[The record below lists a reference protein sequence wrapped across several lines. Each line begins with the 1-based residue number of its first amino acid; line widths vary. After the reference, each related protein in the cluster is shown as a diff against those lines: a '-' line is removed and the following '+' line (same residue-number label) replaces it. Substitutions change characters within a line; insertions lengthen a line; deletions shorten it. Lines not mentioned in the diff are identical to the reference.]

1 MSTTKIM
8 EQHYRKLENMYH
20 NHNLNAFF
28 QAQVRISHENAVL
41 TIPISEKLFHAANAT
56 HGAVYFKALDDAAFF
71 AANSVEM
78 EVFVL
83 TSSFTIYLTK
93 AIITGEMKAVGKL
106 CNKTGSQLIAE
117 AILYD
122 SQDNE
127 IARGSGVYIRSKIK
141 LTEEMGYLV

>member
-1 MSTTKIM
+1 M

-28 QAQVRISHENAVL
+28 QAKVHISHEKAVL

-71 AANSVEM
+71 AANSVEN

-83 TSSFTIYLTK
+83 TSSFNIYLTGP
-93 AIITGEMKAVGKL
+93 ITSGEMKAIGKL
-106 CNKTGSQLIAE
+106 CSKTGSQFIAE

-122 SQDNE
+122 TNGQE

-141 LTEEMGYLV
+141 LTEEMGYKI